1 MLLEAIVVTKV
12 EANLLRMNVWLL
24 VLVLLWSS
32 EVVYK
37 TRSSVSGYRKS
48 EEVQGLGIDAVD
60 AVGCLDHDIMLVT
73 NTNMNVVALHFS
85 TFLSTKL
92 I

>member
-1 MLLEAIVVTKV
+1 MIVILTQFFWNRRK
-12 EANLLRMNVWLL
+12 NGRTFHD
-24 VLVLLWSS
+24 
-32 EVVYK
+32 VVYK